1 MIRSWTG
8 STFKTSR
15 TCKKIE
21 RQVILAKPIRQ
32 VRQIIRQSEQ
42 MRLVIQRSIK
52 QEGQVRLVQ
61 QVR

>member
-1 MIRSWTG
+1 M
-8 STFKTSR
+8 
-15 TCKKIE
+15 
-21 RQVILAKPIRQ
+21 
-32 VRQIIRQSEQ
+32 IRQSEQ